1 MTRKI
6 CWVIAIVFV
15 AVGSSV
21 IGDDRYEPADSIAAV
36 DGKPIY
42 VGELNLV
49 LSEKL
54 GVEKSKQAA
63 IELQQATALLLVR
76 RHLAMKSLVDMGG
89 ESLESII
96 QRRLDTF
103 AEELKR
109 RRSSLS
115 KHAES
120 QMGDEQSLVADLSW
134 KVAWGEYLKSRMTDE
149 NLRRYFDKHREQYGG
164 GTFDELTDQAK
175 LRRDATS
182 AMFDSLVQ
190 KRRDAEIQW
199 LIPALRPPEGVAII
213 PGVDSGSS
221 ESSEKSG
228 P

>member
-1 MTRKI
+1 MTRRI
-6 CWVIAIVFV
+6 CWFIPIVFV
-15 AVGSSV
+15 AVGSSL
-21 IGDDRYEPADSIAAV
+21 IANDRYEPADPIAAV

-89 ESLESII
+89 ESLESMI
-96 QRRLDTF
+96 QRRLETF

-120 QMGDEQSLVADLSW
+120 QMGDEKSLVADLSW

-149 NLRRYFDKHREQYGG
+149 NLHRYFDKHRDDYGG

-190 KRRDAEIQW
+190 KGRDAEIQW

-213 PGVDSGSS
+213 P
-221 ESSEKSG
+221 
-228 P
+228 